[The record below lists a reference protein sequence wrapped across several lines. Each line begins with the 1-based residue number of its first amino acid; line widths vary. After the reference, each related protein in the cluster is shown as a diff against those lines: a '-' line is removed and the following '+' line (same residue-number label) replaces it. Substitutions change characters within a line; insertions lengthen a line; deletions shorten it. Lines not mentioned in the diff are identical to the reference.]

1 MIRAL
6 GLCLLF
12 AAALATLPAARAAI
26 PDTLEQRIAA
36 CATCHGRNG
45 EGLRTNEYHPR
56 IAGKPAGY
64 LYNQLLN
71 FRDRRRQA
79 PVMNHMVASL
89 SDAYLREIAE
99 YYAKL
104 TPTHPARCLHAGRR

>member
-1 MIRAL
+1 MIRTL

-12 AAALATLPAARAAI
+12 ATVLATPAGASAAV

-36 CATCHGRNG
+36 CATCHGKNG
-45 EGLRTNEYHPR
+45 EGLRTNEYYPR

-99 YYAKL
+99 HYAKL
-104 TPTHPARCLHAGRR
+104 TPTHPAAVAAAP